1 MKPVVAAAG
10 IFSIM
15 IVAGIGGFVAHQSLS
30 PADGPG
36 VVRSNPDPTGEVL
49 GKRRPDFSLPDLE
62 GQMRSLDEW
71 DGKLIVINFWATWCP
86 PCREEIPV
94 FMELQ
99 EEFADRGLQ
108 FLGIALQEAEEVRD
122 YVNEMGMNYPV
133 LTGYREVIKIAA
145 ALGNYMGALPY
156 TVVINREGVIE
167 FVKAGPVDLDTARST
182 LLQYL

>member
-1 MKPVVAAAG
+1 MKPAVAVAG
-10 IFSIM
+10 VLSIM
-15 IVAGIGGFVAHQSLS
+15 IVAAIGGFVVHQSLKPDLGS
-30 PADGPG
+30 GT
-36 VVRSNPDPTGEVL
+36 VRSNPDPGEVL

-62 GQMRSLDEW
+62 GEMRSLNEW

-122 YVNEMGMNYPV
+122 YVNETGMNYPV

-167 FVKAGPVDLDTARST
+167 FVKAGPLDLETARST